1 MAAWWVCGFLP
12 LLLLAVAADGDSEPL
27 IRLPTEN
34 GHAPAPAPGPAA
46 SAPEEGVTKWA
57 VLVAGSSGYENY
69 RHQVRVLSSSLMQ
82 LVYHSLYE
90 TFDSVCLLNDC
101 LRCC

>member
-1 MAAWWVCGFLP
+1 MAAWWVCGLLP
-12 LLLLAVAADGDSEPL
+12 LLAVGYSEPL

-46 SAPEEGVTKWA
+46 SPAEEGVTEWA

-69 RHQVRVLSSSLMQ
+69 RHQVRRESSMQ
-82 LVYHSLYE
+82 LVHHSFTIWKFCQLVK
-90 TFDSVCLLNDC
+90 FL
-101 LRCC
+101 